1 MRHLRIFL
9 LHLQYAFELRSRSF
23 VWFLISFIN
32 ASIYLL
38 FWQGALRTG
47 NVIVEGLSLSGIT
60 SYYLLL
66 IIAGAFLTVHIDED
80 IALGDIKQGHLVK
93 YLTRPFSYFWIKFIE
108 EIPWRI
114 IQGLFGVF
122 VLVGYITIFHIQ
134 VNLIGQAQGI
144 FFAVVI
150 VVLAYMISFVFS
162 MIVGLSALWVVEYS
176 GLQQLV
182 TVITLVL
189 AGYVIPI
196 EFLPSLIGLVARAL
210 PFAYMAYFPVIAIQG
225 AMDSGAMIHTIGI
238 QAVWLFV
245 FLILYSQVWRRGIKR
260 FTGVGQ

>member
-80 IALGDIKQGHLVK
+80 IALGDIKQGYLVK

-108 EIPWRI
+108 EIPYRETRNY
-114 IQGLFGVF
+114 LK
-122 VLVGYITIFHIQ
+122 
-134 VNLIGQAQGI
+134 
-144 FFAVVI
+144 
-150 VVLAYMISFVFS
+150 
-162 MIVGLSALWVVEYS
+162 
-176 GLQQLV
+176 
-182 TVITLVL
+182 
-189 AGYVIPI
+189 
-196 EFLPSLIGLVARAL
+196 
-210 PFAYMAYFPVIAIQG
+210 
-225 AMDSGAMIHTIGI
+225 
-238 QAVWLFV
+238 
-245 FLILYSQVWRRGIKR
+245 LILRNYTNHLLIYEEKFQPFPLSNNPLSDVQEINKN
-260 FTGVGQ
+260 